1 MQADRTARLVASCLA
16 VAALAACGSNDSSP
30 SGGTPG
36 NGGAGGQAGSPGD
49 PPGPADG
56 KPACFLSADCPSGSH
71 CDLGQCVQA
80 CSAEQACAD
89 GTTCSP
95 RARCLPPGEPDVDPP
110 PPAALVGRVT
120 TPAYLIP
127 LSERSTTLDLLLE
140 ASSTAPVRY
149 RLEVEG
155 PHLSA
160 PVPRGEF
167 TGKTTVTL
175 PVDLS
180 KVIGQEAAGS
190 VRVYTTLG
198 NLVVNAPLHAGVTG
212 VYRGTLR
219 FDGGAAP
226 LGDAR
231 VAIDLREADGLV
243 EGRVRGGES
252 LLYPP
257 TGEGEAT
264 GRGTTAPDGSVEI
277 AFDHHLGADVGG
289 ARNVFHRPLGRRLAL
304 RLQPDGRGRLA
315 GTFDETV
322 FGLFAQP
329 FKRTGT
335 VTLDYQAGVEA
346 PAFTVLASPEM
357 PQPAPFAPAVG
368 DVFAWKEPVNCG
380 LAAFD
385 SSSSLALN
393 LASFSQPLTQ
403 AMASL
408 VAAPSSDPFV
418 PIAQACEAALEVEGQ
433 EQYEDTTAANCVQVP
448 GIACIVT
455 GAAAGSAADVARG
468 KVLGRAVAALAA
480 PHLLV
485 AKDKS
490 VRALYASFGPG
501 GPTSET
507 EPYVQGSGH
516 LRNAATW
523 LLQPKVLDALRA
535 MNPVAARGDVPPA
548 EPSTELPTTQT
559 QTYPAARALAD
570 LFATQ
575 AALDGELARVR
586 GAQAGDTA
594 PLARELQERALFA
607 YLQSATLSA
616 LVEAWTGVPEAV
628 SASLTGVLTPL
639 DRGFGAVLEGAAAFG
654 VPQGFVPFVYDPQ
667 ETVKGTTNFAQMLA
681 IAQGALAAEG
691 SAEEAFV
698 ANKRAYE
705 ANEQNLAVELN
716 TVRTQYDDRIR
727 LLCGA
732 AFDPDAVAEDE
743 DWERCGI
750 AQDGTI
756 GEVRV
761 DIGLANQRLV
771 AAQTRLGGLQ
781 RKIAIDQDV
790 LARTQN
796 VRRET
801 LRFLDKNGDAL
812 EANTLTQASLS
823 AMQRLVETASNGQ
836 LFNGFAP
843 VGLGVLSAG
852 FELMKGE
859 VQAARDRLQTAQT
872 MRFEDATKQAELIRG
887 MGDIQ
892 KQTIDVTQLGVEE
905 TLDVMGV
912 VQASLRLHNAL
923 AEAKALYEERGR
935 ALALVG
941 MSPATDPAFRLVR
954 DRAAL
959 DVLAARA
966 RAQRQLYLAGRALE
980 YETNTPLP
988 SLEGATLRARSH
1000 QKLGALS
1007 SCLQGIADDYRL
1019 AYGASQEYSTDVS
1032 VRRMLG
1038 VLGPRRDEVTGEEL
1052 SEGAQ
1057 FRRILLQNQNFDG
1070 RGGVGLRFATNLQ
1083 PDNDLWSTGVC
1094 GDRVASVAAQLVG
1107 DFLGDNAAELRLSV
1121 AGGAALRACDGGEL
1135 RTWFA
1140 GAGDSVGAS
1149 RATVVQ
1155 AGVNGFGEAPANTAL
1170 FGQSVAR
1177 ASWELVVPGAA
1188 EAPSNRDLD
1197 LTKVEDI
1204 VLRIKH
1210 RAYTLGGGALGVDL
1224 SCLGGT

>member
-16 VAALAACGSNDSSP
+16 VAMLAACGSSDSSP
-30 SGGTPG
+30 SGDAAGS
-36 NGGAGGQAGSPGD
+36 GGAGGQAGAPSG

-56 KPACFLSADCPSGSH
+56 KPACLLSADCPAGSH

-80 CSAEQACAD
+80 CSAEQVCQAGAI
-89 GTTCSP
+89 CSP
-95 RARCLPPGEPDVDPP
+95 RARCLAPGEPDVDPP
-110 PPAALVGRVT
+110 PPSAFVGRVT
-120 TPAYLIP
+120 TPAYVLP
-127 LSERSTTLDLLLE
+127 LSERSTTLDVVLE
-140 ASSTAPVRY
+140 ASGTEAVRY

-155 PHLSA
+155 PHVSA
-160 PVPRGEF
+160 PTPRGAF
-167 TGKTTVTL
+167 VGKTTLSL
-175 PVDLS
+175 PVDVS
-180 KVIGQEAAGS
+180 KVVGQEAAGT

-212 VYRGTLR
+212 AYRGTLH
-219 FDGGAAP
+219 FDGGSAP
-226 LGDAR
+226 FGDAR
-231 VAIDLREADGLV
+231 VAIDLRESGGLV
-243 EGRVRGGES
+243 EGRIRGGES

-257 TGEGEAT
+257 TDGGEAT
-264 GRGTTAPDGSVEI
+264 GRGTTAPDGSVDI
-277 AFDHHLGADVGG
+277 AFDHYLSAEVGG
-289 ARNVFHRPLGRRLAL
+289 ARNVFRRPLGRRLAL

-315 GTFDETV
+315 GTFEESV
-322 FGLFAQP
+322 YGLFSQP
-329 FKRTGT
+329 FKRAGRA
-335 VTLDYQAGVEA
+335 TLDYQAGVET
-346 PAFTVLASPEM
+346 PAFTVPPAWEM
-357 PQPAPFAPAVG
+357 PPPEPFAPDVG
-368 DVFAWKEPVNCG
+368 EVFAWKEAFPCG
-380 LAAFD
+380 SFLL
-385 SSSSLALN
+385 SSSAVLTGQMT
-393 LASFSQPLTQ
+393 SFAQPLTQ
-403 AMASL
+403 AMTAL
-408 VAAPSSDPFV
+408 APGANGDDPFV
-418 PIAQACEAALEVEGQ
+418 RIGQACEAALEVVGQ
-433 EQYEDTTAANCVQVP
+433 EPYDDTVAKNCVLLP
-448 GIACIVT
+448 GLACTVL
-455 GAAAGSAADVARG
+455 GAASGSAADVARG

-507 EPYVQGSGH
+507 EPYVQGTDH
-516 LRNAATW
+516 LRRAATW
-523 LLQPKVLDALRA
+523 LLQPSVLSALRA
-535 MNPVAARGDVPPA
+535 MSPAAARGDVPPA
-548 EPSTELPTTQT
+548 GTTATQA

-570 LFATQ
+570 IFATM

-586 GAQAGDTA
+586 AAQGGDRA
-594 PLARELQERALFA
+594 PLARELQERALFT
-607 YLQSATLSA
+607 YLQSAALAA

-654 VPQGFVPFVYDPQ
+654 VPQGYVPFVYDPQ
-667 ETVKGTTNFAQMLA
+667 EVAKGSTNFAQMLA
-681 IAQGALAAEG
+681 VAQSALAAEA

-705 ANEQNLAVELN
+705 ANEQTLAAELTN
-716 TVRTQYDDRIR
+716 VRTQYDDRLR

-732 AFDPDAVAEDE
+732 AFDPESVAKDE

-750 AQDGTI
+750 AQEGSV
-756 GEVRV
+756 GELRV
-761 DIGLANQRLV
+761 DIALANQRLL
-771 AAQTRLGGLQ
+771 AAQTRIGGLH

-801 LRFLDKNGDAL
+801 LRFLDRNGNAL

-823 AMQRLVETASNGQ
+823 AMQRMIESAGQAQ
-836 LFNGFAP
+836 LFNAFAP
-843 VGLGVLSAG
+843 VGFGVINAG
-852 FELMKGE
+852 LELAKGE
-859 VQAARDRLQTAQT
+859 AQAARDRLTTAQT

-892 KQTIDVTQLGVEE
+892 KQTIDVTQLGAEE

-959 DVLAARA
+959 DVLAARS

-988 SLEGATLRARSH
+988 SLEGATLRARSG
-1000 QKLGALS
+1000 QKLGALAA
-1007 SCLQGIADDYRL
+1007 CLQGIADDYRL

-1052 SEGAQ
+1052 SEGEQ
-1057 FRRILLQNQNFDG
+1057 FRRVLLQNQNFDG
-1070 RGGVGLRFATNLQ
+1070 MGGVGLRFATNLQ
-1083 PDNDLWSTGVC
+1083 PDNGLWSTGVC
-1094 GDRVASVAAQLVG
+1094 GDRVASVSAELVG

-1135 RTWFA
+1135 RSWFA

-1149 RATVVQ
+1149 RAAVVQ
-1155 AGVNGFGEAPANTAL
+1155 AGVNGFGEAPPNTAL

-1177 ASWELVVPGAA
+1177 ASWELVLPGAA

-1197 LTKVEDI
+1197 LTKLEDV

-1210 RAYTLGGGALGVDL
+1210 RAYALGGGALGVDL

>member
-1 MQADRTARLVASCLA
+1 MQAHRTPRLVASCLA
-16 VAALAACGSNDSSP
+16 ALALAACGGGSSP
-30 SGGTPG
+30 SD
-36 NGGAGGQAGSPGD
+36 GAAGSGAAAGSAGAPGE

-56 KPACFLSADCPSGSH
+56 KPACFVSADCPAGSH

-80 CSAEQACAD
+80 CSAEQACAA

-95 RARCLPPGEPDVDPP
+95 RARCLPTGEPDVDPP
-110 PPAALVGRVT
+110 PPAALVGQIS
-120 TPAYLIP
+120 TPAYVIP

-140 ASSTAPVRY
+140 ATSTSPVRY

-167 TGKTTVTL
+167 VGKTTISL

-190 VRVYTTLG
+190 VHIFTTLG

-219 FDGGAAP
+219 FDGGSAP

-257 TGEGEAT
+257 TEGGEAT

-277 AFDHHLGADVGG
+277 AFDHHVGADVGG
-289 ARNVFHRPLGRRLAL
+289 ARNVFRRPLGRRLAL

-346 PAFTVLASPEM
+346 PVFNVLASLEM

-368 DVFAWKEPVNCG
+368 DVFAWKEPANC
-380 LAAFD
+380 APYVAF
-385 SSSSLALN
+385 SSSSLATN
-393 LASFSQPLTQ
+393 LTSFSQPLTQ

-408 VAAPSSDPFV
+408 ITTPSSDPFV

-433 EQYEDTTAANCVQVP
+433 AQYEDTTAKNCVQTP
-448 GIACIVT
+448 GLACIVT
-455 GAAAGSAADVARG
+455 AAAAGSAADVARG

-485 AKDKS
+485 AKDKA

-507 EPYVQGSGH
+507 EPYVQGTEH
-516 LRNAATW
+516 LRRASTW
-523 LLQPKVLDALRA
+523 LLQPAVLDALRT
-535 MNPVAARGDVPPA
+535 MSPVAARGDVPA
-548 EPSTELPTTQT
+548 DGTTAT
-559 QTYPAARALAD
+559 QAQVYPAARALAD
-570 LFATQ
+570 LFATL
-575 AALDGELARVR
+575 AALDGELTRVK
-586 GAQAGDTA
+586 GAQGGDTA
-594 PLARELQERALFA
+594 ALARELQERALFA
-607 YLQSATLSA
+607 YLQSVTLAA

-628 SASLTGVLTPL
+628 SASLAGVLTPL

-667 ETVKGTTNFAQMLA
+667 ETVKGSTNFAQMFA
-681 IAQGALAAEG
+681 IAQGALAAEA

-705 ANEQNLAVELN
+705 ANVQSLALELN
-716 TVRTQYDDRIR
+716 TVRTQYDDRIK

-732 AFDPDAVAEDE
+732 AFDPDAVAGDE

-771 AAQTRLGGLQ
+771 AAQARLGGLQ
-781 RKIAIDQDV
+781 RKIAVDQDV

-801 LRFLDKNGDAL
+801 LRFLDRNGQAL

-823 AMQRLVETASNGQ
+823 AMQRMIESAGQAQ
-836 LFNGFAP
+836 LFNAFAP
-843 VGLGVLSAG
+843 VGFGVFNAQL
-852 FELMKGE
+852 ELMKGE
-859 VQAARDRLQTAQT
+859 AQAARDRLQTAQT

-905 TLDVMGV
+905 TLEVMGV

-935 ALALVG
+935 ALALAG

-959 DVLAARA
+959 DVLAARS

-1000 QKLGALS
+1000 QKLGALA

-1038 VLGPRRDEVTGEEL
+1038 VLGPRLDEVTGEEL

-1094 GDRVASVAAQLVG
+1094 GDRIASVSAQLVG

-1140 GAGDSVGAS
+1140 GAGDAVGAE
-1149 RATVVQ
+1149 RAAVVQ
-1155 AGVNGFGEAPANTAL
+1155 AGVNGFGDAPANTAL

-1177 ASWELVVPGAA
+1177 AAWELVLPGAA
-1188 EAPSNRDLD
+1188 EAPSNRDVD
-1197 LTKVEDI
+1197 ATKLEDV